1 VDDSSGTRLNLSLSC
16 LCLLLQSLSLAC
28 SLDVFF
34 QQFLAD
40 NAPYSLDRYQRD
52 YIKDQDVK
60 ITTWHVDPDGNYSRT
75 LTFTHPIKNTLG
87 LGPSS
92 AHTTRHQRL
101 CRFRG
106 LGMVLENTTVI
117 GGIPYADAFHVQD
130 HWVIAADG
138 DYIVQVLVCYDT
150 RFTKLALFKAMI
162 EKSVRKETK
171 EWFIGYTTM
180 LQEALMDKST
190 EVSLA
195 ETEESTRD
203 ETLFAV
209 QAVGKT
215 LTRYAMVIIALLSL
229 LLLVALLQLLSM
241 REAVTLLRKQA
252 TFPEKEPILTVDE
265 LQL

>member
-1 VDDSSGTRLNLSLSC
+1 MPC
-16 LCLLLQSLSLAC
+16 LAWLQSLSLAC

-34 QQFLAD
+34 QQCLAD

-60 ITTWHVDPDGNYSRT
+60 ITTWHVDQDGNYSRT

-87 LGPSS
+87 LGPS
-92 AHTTRHQRL
+92 AARTTRHQRL

-106 LGMVLENTTVI
+106 HGMILENTTVV

-130 HWVIAADG
+130 CWVIAALD
-138 DYIVQVLVCYDT
+138 DYKIQIRVCYDT
-150 RFTKLALFKAMI
+150 RFTKLALFKAII
-162 EKSVRKETK
+162 EKSVRRETK
-171 EWFIGYTTM
+171 EWCIGYTTM

-190 EVSLA
+190 ELSLA

-203 ETLFAV
+203 DTLFAV

-215 LTRYAMVIIALLSL
+215 LTRYAIVIVALLSL
-229 LLLVALLQLLSM
+229 LLLVALLQLLSI
-241 REAVTLLRKQA
+241 REAVSLLRNQANPA
-252 TFPEKEPILTVDE
+252 TFSDQETALTVDE
-265 LQL
+265 LPL

>member
-1 VDDSSGTRLNLSLSC
+1 
-16 LCLLLQSLSLAC
+16 
-28 SLDVFF
+28 
-34 QQFLAD
+34 LAD
-40 NAPYSLDRYQRD
+40 NAPYSLDRYQRE
-52 YIKDQDVK
+52 YVKDQDVK

-106 LGMVLENTTVI
+106 HGMILENTTVI
-117 GGIPYADAFHVQD
+117 GGIPYADAFYVQD
-130 HWVIAADG
+130 HWAIVADG
-138 DYIVQVLVCYDT
+138 DYALQMHVCYDT

-171 EWFIGYTTM
+171 EWFKGYTTM

-195 ETEESTRD
+195 DTEGSSTRD
-203 ETLFAV
+203 DTLFAV

-215 LTRYAMVIIALLSL
+215 LKWYAMIIIALLSL
-229 LLLVALLQLLSM
+229 LLLVVLLQLLSL
-241 REAVTLLRKQA
+241 REAVFLLRNQA
-252 TFPEKEPILTVDE
+252 TFSGCEQSSMATSGTSSFLESGIARFNPK
-265 LQL
+265 